1 MFYDLKARVRNW
13 HKELSSVLWA
23 LRANINRA
31 IRDTPFNLDYGA
43 DTVLPLEIYLESI
56 RVAYFNAED

>member
-13 HKELSSVLWA
+13 HKELSSVLWT

-31 IRDTPFNLDYGA
+31 TRDTLFNLDYGA
-43 DTVLPLEIYLESI
+43 DTVLPLEIYIESI
-56 RVAYFNAED
+56 RVAHFNAED